1 MIIRDVTFNA
11 DNWQD
16 GVVSV
21 RYRELKDGTIKF
33 AYRGE
38 KWVLSPV
45 MTTAGVLIEAADGG
59 PVLDG
64 EYDLL
69 ESKLYRANRTVT
81 EFPTVQMMKFRKDTQ
96 WTATDDD
103 YINGINI
110 THENRVIAACQI
122 LGNIT

>member
-45 MTTAGVLIEAADGG
+45 MTTAEEPALFG
-59 PVLDG
+59 G

-122 LGNIT
+122 LGNII

>member
-21 RYRELKDGTIKF
+21 KYRELKDGTIKF

-45 MTTAGVLIEAADGG
+45 MTRHLSREAAAGG

-122 LGNIT
+122 LGNII